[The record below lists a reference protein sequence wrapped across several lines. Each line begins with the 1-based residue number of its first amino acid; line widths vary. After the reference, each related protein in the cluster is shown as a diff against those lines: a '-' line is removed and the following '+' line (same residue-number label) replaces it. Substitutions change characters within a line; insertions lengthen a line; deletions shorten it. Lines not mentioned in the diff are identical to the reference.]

1 MLNTRS
7 IRISGI
13 ERESIVDGEGV
24 RYVIFTQG
32 CPHHCPGCHNPQ
44 THAADGGKEISVQT
58 IINDIVANAAYDPLI
73 QGITFSGGE
82 PFLWAEELAAIG
94 EIAHTY
100 GLDIWTYTG
109 YTYEELLEKGTD
121 DPRVKKLLDATDY
134 LVDGPFVLAEKD
146 LTLEFRGSRNQRIIH
161 LVNGERKEN

>member
-1 MLNTRS
+1 MSNTRS

-44 THAADGGKEISVQT
+44 THAADGGKEVSVQT
-58 IINDIVANAAYDPLI
+58 IANDIVANAAYDPLI

-82 PFLWAEELAAIG
+82 PFLWAEELATIG
-94 EIAHTY
+94 EIAHAY

-109 YTYEELLEKGTD
+109 YAYEELLEKGTD
-121 DPRVKKLLDATDY
+121 DPRIKKLLDVTDY
-134 LVDGPFVLAEKD
+134 LVDGPFILVEKD

>member
-1 MLNTRS
+1 MLNTMS

-44 THAADGGKEISVQT
+44 THAADGGNEISVQT
-58 IINDIVANAAYDPLI
+58 IINDIIANVARDPLI

-82 PFLWAEELAAIG
+82 PFLWAYELAKIG
-94 EIAHTY
+94 KVAHAC

-109 YTYEELLEKGTD
+109 YTYEELLEKCTD
-121 DPRVKKLLDATDY
+121 DPRVKKLLDVTDY

>member
-44 THAADGGKEISVQT
+44 THDINDGKYISVQT
-58 IINDIVANAAYDPLI
+58 IINDIVANVAYDPLI

-82 PFLWAEELAAIG
+82 PFLWAGELAMIG
-94 EIAHTY
+94 EIAHAY

>member
-44 THAADGGKEISVQT
+44 THASDGGKEISVQT
-58 IINDIVANAAYDPLI
+58 IINDIMTNAAYNHLI

-82 PFLWAEELAAIG
+82 PFLWADELATIG
-94 EIAHTY
+94 KIAHTY

-121 DPRVKKLLDATDY
+121 DPRVKKLLDVTDY

>member
-7 IRISGI
+7 IQISGI

-32 CPHHCPGCHNPQ
+32 CPHNCPGCHNPQ
-44 THAADGGKEISVQT
+44 THASDGGKEISVQT
-58 IINDIVANAAYDPLI
+58 IINDIMTNAAYNHLI

-82 PFLWAEELAAIG
+82 PFLWADELATIG
-94 EIAHTY
+94 KIAHTY
-100 GLDIWTYTG
+100 GLDVWTYTG
-109 YTYEELLEKGTD
+109 YTYEELLEKSKD
-121 DPRVKKLLDATDY
+121 DPRVKKLLDVTDY

-146 LTLEFRGSRNQRIIH
+146 LTLKFRGSRNQRIIH